1 MDRCES
7 IEGDNII
14 CKHSKLQ
21 FGITS
26 GTLLHTHTQYLKASD
41 STSKKHTLDVC
52 TFVCVLL
59 FSLSSFLLFE
69 TIYSNETKH
78 LLLLY
83 ELRYASMLRC
93 FPNEIWKWNLEK
105 IGARKAWY
113 TQEAV
118 CWVEVDTGTHSRSFA
133 HFRQQNQMTNFHY
146 VFSKQKK
153 NIAYTCCVAQ
163 TL

>member
-1 MDRCES
+1 MRKYWRRQY
-7 IEGDNII
+7 N
-14 CKHSKLQ
+14 LQ
-21 FGITS
+21 TFETS
-26 GTLLHTHTQYLKASD
+26 VWHHFWHTFAHTHTI
-41 STSKKHTLDVC
+41 SKSIWFDIEEAHTRCMHVR
-52 TFVCVLL
+52 VCVLL

-118 CWVEVDTGTHSRSFA
+118 CWVEVDTDTHSRSFA